1 MKTMS
6 NKDYAILNYYLTILR
21 GLLLKRLEDNTLCDD
36 VREEYIKQID
46 NINDIMKFHILEGED
61 NE

>member
-1 MKTMS
+1 MS

-21 GLLLKRLEDNTLCDD
+21 GILVKSLED
-36 VREEYIKQID
+36 
-46 NINDIMKFHILEGED
+46 INDNNIRKDYIEKINYINEIMKFHILGGED